1 MPNGDTTGTTASRDS
16 FIADSHE
23 RSYRKH
29 LDTMITVADNAG
41 FCFGVKRAVSLV
53 DDALN
58 GNDRLFMLGELIHN
72 KDFSDRL
79 IARGAQIIT
88 PDDIYGLDPEKVYKT
103 IVMISSSNQIY
114 VFVTPALFT
123 ISLKKAK
130 DLTGE
135 KSLELLKLDLLRK
148 YTGYIRGGCSPLGMI
163 RKYPTYIEELAQ
175 LEDYIYVSA
184 GVRGLQLR
192 LKPEDL
198 AAACEGEFA
207 SFT

>member
-1 MPNGDTTGTTASRDS
+1 MNEKKTNAMRLLDQKHIEYSTAEYEVD
-16 FIADSHE
+16 E
-23 RSYRKH
+23 NH
-29 LDTMITVADNAG
+29 LDAMSASA
-41 FCFGVKRAVSLV
+41 KA
-53 DDALN
+53 
-58 GNDRLFMLGELIHN
+58 
-72 KDFSDRL
+72 
-79 IARGAQIIT
+79 
-88 PDDIYGLDPEKVYKT
+88 GLDPEKVYKT

-135 KSLELLKLDLLRK
+135 KSLELLKLDQLRK
-148 YTGYIRGGCSPLGMI
+148 HTGYIRGGCSPLGMI

-198 AAACEGEFA
+198 AAACEGKFA

>member
-1 MPNGDTTGTTASRDS
+1 
-16 FIADSHE
+16 
-23 RSYRKH
+23 
-29 LDTMITVADNAG
+29 
-41 FCFGVKRAVSLV
+41 
-53 DDALN
+53 
-58 GNDRLFMLGELIHN
+58 MLI
-72 KDFSDRL
+72 S
-79 IARGAQIIT
+79 
-88 PDDIYGLDPEKVYKT
+88 KT
-103 IVMISSSNQIY
+103 NQID
-114 VFVTPALFT
+114 VLVTPARFT
-123 ISLKKAK
+123 IALKKAK

-135 KSLELLKLDLLRK
+135 KSLELRKLDLLRK

-198 AAACEGEFA
+198 AAACEGKFA